1 MKAYM
6 KNYIDAA
13 LTFMESKEMHDY
25 LHKELPRLH
34 WAARGCAVIVAYAPA
49 PIERKLPVLEQI
61 AREPDPEVAFDGKP
75 FTAYAARFARS
86 CHLALEERHNG
97 PEGVVFSVESGVYN
111 EDADVNTYPRALF
124 TDFDAALRYLER
136 MMEEYPEEYVFEGLS
151 HTVTKYV
158 PDSSGQLTEYCTWY
172 LNNMRELWYFDY
184 EISSRELP
192 GDWEPPLDYLGNLN
206 LPVPFQPGDIVVAD
220 CMPYAPSRRV
230 LILSVGD
237 NIDCCCLQVL
247 FIWKNGCLDI
257 GAFKHNQ
264 FLCNGELSH
273 VSGLYRA
280 IRWTGELPA
289 EEEAFAVL
297 APLIRER
304 PEFGEEIW
312 DCFFK
317 LERRVVTKLRREGLE
332 DIYGGR
338 FTPTWKIMKEALG
351 L

>member
-1 MKAYM
+1 MKTYM
-6 KNYIDAA
+6 KNYIDAT
-13 LTFMESKEMHDY
+13 LTFIESKEMRDY
-25 LHKELPRLH
+25 LREALPKLH
-34 WAARGCAVIVAYAPA
+34 GVATDCAHIVAYAPA

-61 AREPDPEVAFDGKP
+61 AREPDPEAAFDGEP

-86 CHLALEERHNG
+86 CHLALEERYKD
-97 PEGVVFSVESGVYN
+97 PEGAVFFVESVMYS
-111 EDADVNTYPRALF
+111 EDEDINYPRALF
-124 TDFDAALRYLER
+124 TNFDAALRYLEHE
-136 MMEEYPEEYVFEGLS
+136 MEEWPEQYAAEGLS

-158 PDSSGQLTEYCTWY
+158 PDGSGRLAEYCTWY

-184 EISSRELP
+184 ELSSRELP
-192 GDWEPPLDYLGNLN
+192 EDWNLPFDYLGNLN

-247 FIWKNGCLDI
+247 FIRENGCLDT
-257 GAFKHNQ
+257 GGFKHNQ
-264 FLCNGELSH
+264 FLCDGEFSH

-280 IRWTGELPA
+280 VRWTGELPA
-289 EEEAFAVL
+289 EEEAFSVL
-297 APLIRER
+297 APLIRAR

-317 LERRVVTKLRREGLE
+317 LERRVVTKLRKEGLA

-338 FTPTWKIMKEALG
+338 FTPTWEALKEALG